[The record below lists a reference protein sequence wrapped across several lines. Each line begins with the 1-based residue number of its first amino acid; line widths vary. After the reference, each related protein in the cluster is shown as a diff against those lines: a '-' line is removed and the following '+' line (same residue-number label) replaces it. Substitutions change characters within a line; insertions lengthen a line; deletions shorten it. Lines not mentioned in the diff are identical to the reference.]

1 MTFLNK
7 SAYQCSVFVRQICLD
22 MQHFTTLSEARDPLS
37 FSDSS
42 VCELFLSFLPIC
54 LPALNR
60 LKNTHICTHA
70 HPDMFDAFCCLQ
82 PQITSRVEES
92 GGSVWRERNGIA
104 LQMIQSKWVY
114 LRDRQPQ
121 TIQDQTRSHSER
133 EGEIG
138 WRKKGGENAN
148 EEGETDVK

>member
-7 SAYQCSVFVRQICLD
+7 SAYQCSVFVRQISLD

-37 FSDSS
+37 FSDSF

-70 HPDMFDAFCCLQ
+70 HPDTFDAFCCSQ

-92 GGSVWRERNGIA
+92 GGSVWWGVGGAKWHCSPNDPE
-104 LQMIQSKWVY
+104 QMSLSQ
-114 LRDRQPQ
+114 RQTAPN
-121 TIQDQTRSHSER
+121 HS
-133 EGEIG
+133 GS
-138 WRKKGGENAN
+138 N
-148 EEGETDVK
+148 